1 MVQSSN
7 IPQNINSKNLKKYQL
22 TSNNTNQ
29 NFSISDAS
37 IQELTEISTKYS
49 KIILSVM
56 EEAQKNIVGQ
66 EEVIKKIIIS
76 IISDGH
82 VLLESVP
89 GLAKTLMIKTMA
101 DIFSVNNVRIQ
112 FTPDLL
118 PADILGT
125 KIYKNNTG
133 TFEIQKG
140 PIFHNFVLADEI
152 NRAPPKVQSALLES
166 MQEKQVSIHGETF
179 QLDKPFLVL
188 ATQNPIENEGT
199 YKLPEAQVDRFAV
212 KILINYPTIDQEIKI
227 MERNTSNIQIKIN
240 PIVKLN
246 EITEMQEFNEKIYV
260 DNIILKYVAKIIDA
274 TRNPKK
280 YELDLE
286 NIIEYGASP
295 RASIWLIKTA
305 KANAMINGR
314 GYVIPED
321 VKEVAHDVLR
331 HRLILTFEAEADEI
345 NSDTVIDRILE
356 KITSP

>member
-1 MVQSSN
+1 MNNDENNEKFTTSD
-7 IPQNINSKNLKKYQL
+7 KK
-22 TSNNTNQ
+22 
-29 NFSISDAS
+29 
-37 IQELTEISTKYS
+37 IQELTEISQKYS
-49 KIILSVM
+49 KIISKIML
-56 EEAQKNIVGQ
+56 ETQKNIIGQ
-66 EEVIKKIIIS
+66 EDIIKKILIS

-125 KIYKNNTG
+125 KIYKNNSN

-179 QLDKPFLVL
+179 QLEKPFLVL

-199 YKLPEAQVDRFAV
+199 YKLPEAQVDRFAL
-212 KILINYPTIDQEIKI
+212 KILIKYPTKEEEIKI
-227 MERNTSNIQIKIN
+227 IERNTTDTITKIE
-240 PIVKLN
+240 PILKSN
-246 EITEMQEFNEKIYV
+246 EILQMQEFNSKIYA
-260 DNIILKYVAKIIDA
+260 DNIILKYVASIIDA
-274 TRNPKK
+274 TRNPDN
-280 YELDLE
+280 YELDLK
-286 NIIEYGASP
+286 NIIEFGASP
-295 RASIWLIKTA
+295 RASIWLIKAA

-314 GYVIPED
+314 GYIIPED
-321 VKEVAHDVLR
+321 IKEVAHDVLR

-345 NSDTVIDRILE
+345 NSDKVIDIILD
-356 KITSP
+356 KIPSP

>member
-1 MVQSSN
+1 MNNDENNEKFTTSD
-7 IPQNINSKNLKKYQL
+7 KK
-22 TSNNTNQ
+22 
-29 NFSISDAS
+29 
-37 IQELTEISTKYS
+37 IQELTEISQKYS
-49 KIILSVM
+49 KIISNIML
-56 EEAQKNIVGQ
+56 ETQKNIIGQ
-66 EEVIKKIIIS
+66 EGIIKKILIS

-125 KIYKNNTG
+125 KIYKNNSN

-179 QLDKPFLVL
+179 QLEKPFLVL

-199 YKLPEAQVDRFAV
+199 YKLPEAQVDRFAL
-212 KILINYPTIDQEIKI
+212 KILIKYPTKEEEIKI
-227 MERNTSNIQIKIN
+227 IEKNTTDTITKIE
-240 PIVKLN
+240 PILKSN
-246 EITEMQEFNEKIYV
+246 EILQMQEFNSKIYA
-260 DNIILKYVAKIIDA
+260 DNIILKYVASIIDS
-274 TRNPKK
+274 TRNPDN
-280 YELDLE
+280 YELDLK
-286 NIIEYGASP
+286 NIIEFGASP
-295 RASIWLIKTA
+295 RASIWLIKAA

-321 VKEVAHDVLR
+321 IKEVAHDVLR

-345 NSDTVIDRILE
+345 NSDKVIDIILD
-356 KITSP
+356 KIPSP

>member
-1 MVQSSN
+1 MNNDENNEKFTTSD
-7 IPQNINSKNLKKYQL
+7 KK
-22 TSNNTNQ
+22 
-29 NFSISDAS
+29 
-37 IQELTEISTKYS
+37 IQELTEISQKYS
-49 KIILSVM
+49 KIISNIML
-56 EEAQKNIVGQ
+56 ETQKNIIGQ
-66 EEVIKKIIIS
+66 EDIIKKILIS

-125 KIYKNNTG
+125 KIYKNNSN

-179 QLDKPFLVL
+179 QLEKPFLVL

-199 YKLPEAQVDRFAV
+199 YKLPEAQVDRFAL
-212 KILINYPTIDQEIKI
+212 KILIKYPTKEEEIKI
-227 MERNTSNIQIKIN
+227 IEKNTTDKITKIE
-240 PIVKLN
+240 PILKSN
-246 EITEMQEFNEKIYV
+246 EILQMQEFNSKIYA
-260 DNIILKYVAKIIDA
+260 DNIILKYVASIIDA
-274 TRNPKK
+274 TRNPDN
-280 YELDLE
+280 YELDLK
-286 NIIEYGASP
+286 NIIEFGASP
-295 RASIWLIKTA
+295 RASIWLIKAA

-321 VKEVAHDVLR
+321 IKEVAHDVLR

-345 NSDTVIDRILE
+345 NSDKVIDIILD
-356 KITSP
+356 KIPSP

>member
-1 MVQSSN
+1 MSIDEN
-7 IPQNINSKNLKKYQL
+7 NEKFT
-22 TSNNTNQ
+22 TS
-29 NFSISDAS
+29 DEK
-37 IQELTEISTKYS
+37 IQELTEISQKYS
-49 KIILSVM
+49 KIISNVM
-56 EEAQKNIVGQ
+56 LETQKNIIGQ
-66 EEVIKKIIIS
+66 EDIIKKILIS

-125 KIYKNNTG
+125 KIYKNNSN

-179 QLDKPFLVL
+179 QLEKPFLVL

-199 YKLPEAQVDRFAV
+199 YKLPEAQVDRFAL
-212 KILINYPTIDQEIKI
+212 KILIKYPSKEEEIKI
-227 MERNTSNIQIKIN
+227 IEKNTTDTITKVE
-240 PIVKLN
+240 PILKSN
-246 EITEMQEFNEKIYV
+246 EILQMQEFNSKIYA
-260 DNIILKYVAKIIDA
+260 DNIILKYVASIIDA
-274 TRNPKK
+274 TRNPDN
-280 YELDLE
+280 YELDLK
-286 NIIEYGASP
+286 NIIEFGASP
-295 RASIWLIKTA
+295 RASIWLIKAA

-321 VKEVAHDVLR
+321 IKEVAHDVLR

-345 NSDTVIDRILE
+345 NSDKVIDIILD
-356 KITSP
+356 KIPSP

>member
-1 MVQSSN
+1 ME
-7 IPQNINSKNLKKYQL
+7 
-22 TSNNTNQ
+22 Q
-29 NFSISDAS
+29 NFAISDDK
-37 IQELTEISTKYS
+37 IKELTNISLKYS
-49 KIILSVM
+49 QIISKVID
-56 EEAQKNIVGQ
+56 EAQKNIVGQ
-66 EEVIKKIIIS
+66 NEVIKKIIIS

-125 KIYKNNTG
+125 KIYKSNTG

-152 NRAPPKVQSALLES
+152 NRAPPKVQSALLEA

-199 YKLPEAQVDRFAV
+199 YKLPEAQVDRFAL
-212 KILINYPTIDQEIKI
+212 KILITYPTKDQEIEIIK
-227 MERNTSNIQIKIN
+227 RNTINAKIEVN
-240 PIVKLN
+240 PILELK
-246 EITEMQEFNEKIYV
+246 EINEMQKFNEEIYA
-260 DNIILKYVAKIIDA
+260 DNLILKYVASIVDA
-274 TRNPKK
+274 TRNPSK
-280 YELDLE
+280 YELELK
-286 NIIEYGASP
+286 NIIEFGASP
-295 RASIWLIKTA
+295 RASIWLIRAA

-314 GYVIPED
+314 GYVVPED
-321 VKEVAHDVLR
+321 IKEIAHEVLR

-345 NSDTVIDRILE
+345 TTDKVIDIILE
-356 KITSP
+356 KIPSP

>member
-1 MVQSSN
+1 LVQSSN
-7 IPQNINSKNLKKYQL
+7 IPQNINSKKLKKYQL

-125 KIYKNNTG
+125 KIYKNNIG

-227 MERNTSNIQIKIN
+227 ME
-240 PIVKLN
+240 
-246 EITEMQEFNEKIYV
+246 
-260 DNIILKYVAKIIDA
+260 IIIFL
-274 TRNPKK
+274 
-280 YELDLE
+280 
-286 NIIEYGASP
+286 
-295 RASIWLIKTA
+295 
-305 KANAMINGR
+305 
-314 GYVIPED
+314 
-321 VKEVAHDVLR
+321 
-331 HRLILTFEAEADEI
+331 
-345 NSDTVIDRILE
+345 
-356 KITSP
+356 ITSS

>member
-1 MVQSSN
+1 MN
-7 IPQNINSKNLKKYQL
+7 E
-22 TSNNTNQ
+22 TFT
-29 NFSISDAS
+29 ISDKD
-37 IQELTEISTKYS
+37 IQELTDISAKYS
-49 KIILSVM
+49 KIISDVIT
-56 EEAQKNIVGQ
+56 EAQKNIVGQ
-66 EEVIKKIIIS
+66 EDVIKKIVIS
-76 IISDGH
+76 IISGGH
-82 VLLESVP
+82 ALLESVP

-125 KIYKNNTG
+125 KIYKNNSE

-140 PIFHNFVLADEI
+140 PIFHNFILADEI

-179 QLDKPFLVL
+179 QLNKPFLVL

-199 YKLPEAQVDRFAV
+199 YKLPEAQVDRFAL
-212 KILINYPTIDQEIKI
+212 KIKIDYPTKDQEIKI
-227 MERNTSNIQIKIN
+227 IKRNTSNVEIKIN
-240 PIVKLN
+240 PIVKSK
-246 EITEMQEFNEKIYV
+246 EILEMQKFNEKIYADDV
-260 DNIILKYVAKIIDA
+260 ILKYVTNIVDA
-274 TRNPKK
+274 TRNPSK

-286 NIIEYGASP
+286 NIIEFGASP

-321 VKEVAHDVLR
+321 IKQVVHEVLR

-345 NSDTVIDRILE
+345 NSDKVIDRILE

>member
-1 MVQSSN
+1 MVFN
-7 IPQNINSKNLKKYQL
+7 EDNGNFTITDKK
-22 TSNNTNQ
+22 
-29 NFSISDAS
+29 
-37 IQELTEISTKYS
+37 IQELTDISIKYS
-49 KIILSVM
+49 NIISNVI
-56 EEAQKNIVGQ
+56 EETQKSIIGQ
-66 EEVIKKIIIS
+66 ESIIKKILIS

-118 PADILGT
+118 PADIVGT
-125 KIYKNNTG
+125 KIYKNNSNE
-133 TFEIQKG
+133 FEIQKG
-140 PIFHNFVLADEI
+140 PIFHNFILADEI
-152 NRAPPKVQSALLES
+152 NRAPPKVQSALLEA

-199 YKLPEAQVDRFAV
+199 YKLPEAQVDRFAL
-212 KILINYPTIDQEIKI
+212 KILIDYPTKEEEIKI
-227 MERNTSNIQIKIN
+227 IEKNTTTSEIKVN
-240 PIVKLN
+240 PILKSK
-246 EITEMQEFNEKIYV
+246 EIIEMQEFNSKIYA
-260 DNIILKYVAKIIDA
+260 DNVILKYVTTIIDA
-274 TRNPKK
+274 TRNPNQYK
-280 YELDLE
+280 LDLE
-286 NIIEYGASP
+286 NIIEFGASP
-295 RASIWLIKTA
+295 RASIWLIKAA

-321 VKEVAHDVLR
+321 IKEIAHEVLR

-345 NSDTVIDRILE
+345 NTDKVIDIILD

>member
-1 MVQSSN
+1 ME
-7 IPQNINSKNLKKYQL
+7 
-22 TSNNTNQ
+22 Q
-29 NFSISDAS
+29 NFAISDEK
-37 IQELTEISTKYS
+37 IKKLTEISLKYS
-49 KIILSVM
+49 QIITQVI

-66 EEVIKKIIIS
+66 NDIIKKIIIS
-76 IISDGH
+76 IIADGH

-118 PADILGT
+118 PADIVGT
-125 KIYKNNTG
+125 KIYKSNTG

-152 NRAPPKVQSALLES
+152 NRAPPKVQSALLEA

-199 YKLPEAQVDRFAV
+199 YKLPEAQVDRFAL
-212 KILINYPTIDQEIKI
+212 KILITYPTKNQEIEI
-227 MERNTSNIQIKIN
+227 IERNTANVKIKIN
-240 PIVKLN
+240 PIVKSK
-246 EITEMQEFNEKIYV
+246 EILEMQKFNSEIYA
-260 DNIILKYVAKIIDA
+260 DNVILKYVASIVDA

-286 NIIEYGASP
+286 NIIEFGASP
-295 RASIWLIKTA
+295 RASIWLIRAA
-305 KANAMINGR
+305 KANAMVNGR

-321 VKEVAHDVLR
+321 IKQIAHEVLR

-345 NSDTVIDRILE
+345 NTDKVIDIILE
-356 KITSP
+356 KISSP

>member
-1 MVQSSN
+1 MNNDENNEKFTTSD
-7 IPQNINSKNLKKYQL
+7 KK
-22 TSNNTNQ
+22 
-29 NFSISDAS
+29 
-37 IQELTEISTKYS
+37 IQELTEISQKYS
-49 KIILSVM
+49 KIISNIML
-56 EEAQKNIVGQ
+56 ETQKNIIGQ
-66 EEVIKKIIIS
+66 EDIIKKILIS

-125 KIYKNNTG
+125 KIYKNNSN

-179 QLDKPFLVL
+179 QLEKPFLVL

-199 YKLPEAQVDRFAV
+199 YKLPEAQVDRFAL
-212 KILINYPTIDQEIKI
+212 KILIKYPTKEEEIKI
-227 MERNTSNIQIKIN
+227 IEKNTTDTITKIE
-240 PIVKLN
+240 PILKSN
-246 EITEMQEFNEKIYV
+246 EILQMQEFNSKIYA
-260 DNIILKYVAKIIDA
+260 DNIILKYVASIIDS
-274 TRNPKK
+274 TRNPDN
-280 YELDLE
+280 YELDLK
-286 NIIEYGASP
+286 NIIEFGASP
-295 RASIWLIKTA
+295 RASIWLIKAA

-345 NSDTVIDRILE
+345 NSDKVIDIILD
-356 KITSP
+356 KIPSP

>member
-1 MVQSSN
+1 MN
-7 IPQNINSKNLKKYQL
+7 IDENNEKFTTSDKK
-22 TSNNTNQ
+22 
-29 NFSISDAS
+29 
-37 IQELTEISTKYS
+37 IQELTEISQKYS
-49 KIILSVM
+49 KVISNIML
-56 EEAQKNIVGQ
+56 ETQKNIIGQ
-66 EEVIKKIIIS
+66 EDIIKKILIS

-125 KIYKNNTG
+125 KIYKNNSN

-179 QLDKPFLVL
+179 QLKKPFLVL

-199 YKLPEAQVDRFAV
+199 YKLPEAQVDRFAL
-212 KILINYPTIDQEIKI
+212 KILIKYPTKEEEIKI
-227 MERNTSNIQIKIN
+227 IEKNTTDTITKIE
-240 PIVKLN
+240 PILKSN
-246 EITEMQEFNEKIYV
+246 EILEMQEFNSKIYA
-260 DNIILKYVAKIIDA
+260 DNIILKYVASIIDS
-274 TRNPKK
+274 TRNPDN
-280 YELDLE
+280 YELDLK
-286 NIIEYGASP
+286 NIIEFGASP
-295 RASIWLIKTA
+295 RASIWLIKAA

-321 VKEVAHDVLR
+321 IKEVAHDVLR

-345 NSDTVIDRILE
+345 NSDKVIDIILD
-356 KITSP
+356 KIPSP

>member
-1 MVQSSN
+1 MN
-7 IPQNINSKNLKKYQL
+7 NDENNEKFT
-22 TSNNTNQ
+22 TS
-29 NFSISDAS
+29 DEK
-37 IQELTEISTKYS
+37 IQELTEISQKYS
-49 KIILSVM
+49 KIISNVM
-56 EEAQKNIVGQ
+56 LETQKNIIGQ
-66 EEVIKKIIIS
+66 EDIIKKILIS
-76 IISDGH
+76 IISDGP

-125 KIYKNNTG
+125 KIYKNNSN

-179 QLDKPFLVL
+179 QLEKPFLVL

-199 YKLPEAQVDRFAV
+199 YKLPEAQVDRFAL
-212 KILINYPTIDQEIKI
+212 KILIKYPTKEEEIKI
-227 MERNTSNIQIKIN
+227 IEKNTTEKITKIE
-240 PIVKLN
+240 PILKSN
-246 EITEMQEFNEKIYV
+246 EILQMQEFNSKIYA
-260 DNIILKYVAKIIDA
+260 DNIILKYVANIIDA
-274 TRNPKK
+274 TRNPDN
-280 YELDLE
+280 YELDLK
-286 NIIEYGASP
+286 NIIEFGASP
-295 RASIWLIKTA
+295 RASIWLIKAA
-305 KANAMINGR
+305 KANAMISGR

-321 VKEVAHDVLR
+321 IKEVAHDVLR

-345 NSDTVIDRILE
+345 NSDKVIDIILD
-356 KITSP
+356 KIPSP

>member
-1 MVQSSN
+1 
-7 IPQNINSKNLKKYQL
+7 L
-22 TSNNTNQ
+22 TANNVNET
-29 NFSISDAS
+29 FSISDDN
-37 IQELTEISTKYS
+37 IQELTNISTKYS
-49 KIILSVM
+49 KVILSVIK
-56 EEAQKNIVGQ
+56 EAEKNIVGQ
-66 EEVIKKIIIS
+66 EKVIKKIIIS

-125 KIYKNNTG
+125 KIYKNNTN

-212 KILINYPTIDQEIKI
+212 KILIDYPTIDQEIKI

-240 PIVKLN
+240 PIE
-246 EITEMQEFNEKIYV
+246 EIIEMQKFNEKIYV

-295 RASIWLIKTA
+295 RASIWLIRTA

-321 VKEVAHDVLR
+321 IKEVAHDVLR

-356 KITSP
+356 KIVSP

>member
-1 MVQSSN
+1 M
-7 IPQNINSKNLKKYQL
+7 IL
-22 TSNNTNQ
+22 NTNNE
-29 NFSISDAS
+29 NFAISDEK
-37 IQELTEISTKYS
+37 IQELTEISQKYS
-49 KIILSVM
+49 KIISSVIV
-56 EEAQKNIVGQ
+56 ETEKNIIGQ
-66 EEVIKKIIIS
+66 EDVVKKILIS

-89 GLAKTLMIKTMA
+89 GLAKTLLIKTMA
-101 DIFSVNNVRIQ
+101 DIFSVRNVRIQ

-125 KIYKNNTG
+125 KIYKNNSNS
-133 TFEIQKG
+133 FEIQKG

-179 QLDKPFLVL
+179 QLEKPFLVL

-199 YKLPEAQVDRFAV
+199 YKLPEAQVDRFAL
-212 KILINYPTIDQEIKI
+212 KILIDYPTKENEIKI
-227 MERNTSNIQIKIN
+227 IENNTIETEIKAESILKPTQI
-240 PIVKLN
+240 L
-246 EITEMQEFNEKIYV
+246 EMQEFNSKIYA
-260 DNIILKYVAKIIDA
+260 DKIILEYVANIVDS
-274 TRNPKK
+274 TRNPDN

-286 NIIEYGASP
+286 NIIEFGASP

-321 VKEVAHDVLR
+321 IKEVAHDVLR
-331 HRLILTFEAEADEI
+331 HRLILTFEAEADDI
-345 NSDTVIDRILE
+345 TTDKVIDMILD
-356 KITSP
+356 KIPSP

>member
-1 MVQSSN
+1 MVFN
-7 IPQNINSKNLKKYQL
+7 EDNGNFTITDKK
-22 TSNNTNQ
+22 
-29 NFSISDAS
+29 
-37 IQELTEISTKYS
+37 IQELTDISIKYS
-49 KIILSVM
+49 NIISNVI
-56 EEAQKNIVGQ
+56 EETQKSIIGQ
-66 EEVIKKIIIS
+66 ESIIKKILIS

-118 PADILGT
+118 PADIVGT
-125 KIYKNNTG
+125 KIYKSNSNS
-133 TFEIQKG
+133 FEIQKG
-140 PIFHNFVLADEI
+140 PIFHNFILADEI
-152 NRAPPKVQSALLES
+152 NRAPPKVQSALLEA

-199 YKLPEAQVDRFAV
+199 YKLPEAQVDRFAL
-212 KILINYPTIDQEIKI
+212 KILIDYPTKEEEIKI
-227 MERNTSNIQIKIN
+227 IEKNTTTSEIKVNAIL
-240 PIVKLN
+240 KSK
-246 EITEMQEFNEKIYV
+246 EIIEMQEFNSKIYA
-260 DNIILKYVAKIIDA
+260 DNVILKYVTTIIDA
-274 TRNPKK
+274 TRNPNQYK
-280 YELDLE
+280 LDLE
-286 NIIEYGASP
+286 NIIEFGASP
-295 RASIWLIKTA
+295 RASIWLIKAA

-321 VKEVAHDVLR
+321 IKEIAHEVLR

-345 NSDTVIDRILE
+345 NTDKVIDIILD

>member
-1 MVQSSN
+1 MNNDENNEKFTTSD
-7 IPQNINSKNLKKYQL
+7 KK
-22 TSNNTNQ
+22 
-29 NFSISDAS
+29 
-37 IQELTEISTKYS
+37 IQELTEISEKYS
-49 KIILSVM
+49 KIISNVM
-56 EEAQKNIVGQ
+56 LETQKNIIGQ
-66 EEVIKKIIIS
+66 EDIIKKILIS

-125 KIYKNNTG
+125 KIYKNNSN

-179 QLDKPFLVL
+179 QLEKPFLVL

-199 YKLPEAQVDRFAV
+199 YKLPEAQVDRFAL
-212 KILINYPTIDQEIKI
+212 KILIKYPTKEEEIKI
-227 MERNTSNIQIKIN
+227 IEKNTTDTITKIE
-240 PIVKLN
+240 PILKSN
-246 EITEMQEFNEKIYV
+246 EILQMQEFNSKIYA
-260 DNIILKYVAKIIDA
+260 DNIILKYVASIIDS
-274 TRNPKK
+274 TRNPDN
-280 YELDLE
+280 YELDLK
-286 NIIEYGASP
+286 NIIEFGASP
-295 RASIWLIKTA
+295 RASIWLIKAA

-321 VKEVAHDVLR
+321 IKEVAHDVLR

-345 NSDTVIDRILE
+345 NSDKVIDIILD
-356 KITSP
+356 KIPSP